1 MKKFF
6 PLFLKL
12 IAAIMMLQTLY
23 FKFSGAQESIDL
35 FTIIAGENEALMRIG
50 TGVLELIASILLF
63 IPRRLVLFRHFLF
76 LTRKSL
82 LCKRSFSSNCSLGNL
97 QAKVGSGCQDQV
109 GLIASE
115 AFFIEKT
122 SEHCAGLESKHFA
135 DLDVSP
141 SVTDNPIVTL

>member
-63 IPRRLVLFRHFLF
+63 IPKKTWLGALLAVVLMGGAMMSHLTILGIEHQNDKGALFISATITFLAA
-76 LTRKSL
+76 TIL
-82 LCKRSFSSNCSLGNL
+82 LIQHKKDIPL
-97 QAKVGSGCQDQV
+97 K
-109 GLIASE
+109 
-115 AFFIEKT
+115 K
-122 SEHCAGLESKHFA
+122 
-135 DLDVSP
+135 
-141 SVTDNPIVTL
+141 